1 MQVPATERRHARFG
15 SFTVDLISRE
25 LRNNG
30 HNIHL
35 QEKPFQILVI
45 LLDHPGELV
54 TREEFR
60 QRLWPSDTFVD
71 FEHSI
76 NTAIKKLREALED
89 DAEEPRFIETLPR
102 RGYRFIAP
110 VEGSGED
117 RSTTRPVPPDLHNA
131 VPDAP
136 REGEGWHLFGTDAV
150 MDPRRLDREI
160 YSGSANA
167 EANKGRSMWRAGSPR
182 RRFAL
187 ATAAILVL
195 AVAGAGGWYW
205 RAQRDAHATTTTPS
219 IAVLPFADL
228 SPNHDQEYFSEGLAE
243 EILNDLAK
251 IPNLKVAARTSAFQF
266 KGKSGDPWVIGQ
278 KLNAANLLEGSVR
291 RDGNRVRI
299 TVQLIKANDGFHL
312 WSESYDRDLKDI
324 LAVEDNIAKAVT
336 SALQFKLL
344 TGRSPTTPTSG
355 TTNPE
360 AYESLLQARYFLH
373 MQDEES
379 GRKALDY
386 ANKAIQFDP
395 NSASAYALR
404 ANIELGFGGMAWMD
418 LPEAAEK
425 ARRDTEKAI
434 ALDPNLADGY
444 RILSMI
450 QSWFESNCREAEA
463 PLRKALELAPRD
475 PDNLAQSALLAM
487 CQGRLEEAVELW
499 KQELTL
505 DPLRAV
511 EYQSLAQSLRD
522 LGRHEEAH
530 AALAKGLDL
539 NPNQMSM
546 IHEIRGEVYLAQ
558 GRPQEALAEME
569 KEPQALYR
577 NLGMALACHALGRGR
592 ESDAALARL
601 ISQNSN
607 DGAYQIAQVYAYR
620 GELDQA
626 FEWLNRAH
634 KQHDSGLLWLKTDLK
649 LKSLH
654 KDPRYAELLKK
665 LNLPE

>member
-15 SFTVDLISRE
+15 PFTVDLISRE

-35 QEKPFQILVI
+35 QEKPFQILAI
-45 LLDHPGELV
+45 LLDQPGELI

-60 QRLWPSDTFVD
+60 RRLWPADTFVD

-89 DAEEPRFIETLPR
+89 DAEQPRFIETLPR
-102 RGYRFIAP
+102 RGYRFLAP

-117 RSTTRPVPPDLHNA
+117 RSTKRAIPPGLHNA
-131 VPDAP
+131 VTDGPRDA
-136 REGEGWHLFGTDAV
+136 EGWHLFGTDSV
-150 MDPRRLDREI
+150 MDPRRLDRET
-160 YSGSANA
+160 YSGSSNA
-167 EANKGRSMWRAGSPR
+167 EANKGRSPWRAAFPR

-187 ATAAILVL
+187 AAAVILVL
-195 AVAGAGGWYW
+195 AVAVAGVWYR
-205 RAQRDAHATTTTPS
+205 RAQRNAPAVTNAAS

-228 SPNHDQEYFSEGLAE
+228 SPGHDQGYFSEGLAE

-251 IPNLKVAARTSAFQF
+251 IPNLKVVARTSAFQF
-266 KGKSGDPWVIGQ
+266 KGRNEDSRVIGQ

-299 TVQLIKANDGFHL
+299 TVQLIKADDGFHL
-312 WSESYDRDLKDI
+312 WSESFDRDLKDI
-324 LAVEDNIAKAVT
+324 FTAEDEIAKAVT
-336 SALQFKLL
+336 SALQLKLL
-344 TGRSPTTPTSG
+344 AGRSPTTPASG

-360 AYESLLQARYFLH
+360 AHESLLQARYFFH

-379 GRKALDY
+379 GSKALDY

-395 NSASAYALR
+395 NYASAYALR
-404 ANIELGFGGMAWMD
+404 AAVNLQSGVMSWMD
-418 LPEAAEK
+418 LPETAEG

-444 RILSMI
+444 RVLSMI
-450 QSWFESNCREAEA
+450 QAQGGLNCREAET
-463 PLRKALELAPRD
+463 PLKRALELAPRD
-475 PDNLAQSALLAM
+475 PDNLGLSALLAM
-487 CQGRLEEAVELW
+487 CQGRLQEAVGLW
-499 KQELTL
+499 KQELSL
-505 DPLRAV
+505 DPLRPV

-522 LGRHEEAH
+522 LGRYEEAH

-569 KEPQALYR
+569 QEPQALFHD
-577 NLGMALACHALGRGR
+577 LGEALAYHALGRR
-592 ESDAALARL
+592 QESDAALARL

-607 DGAYQIAQVYAYR
+607 DAAYQIAQVYAYR
-620 GELDQA
+620 GEVDQA
-626 FEWLNRAH
+626 FAWLNRAH
-634 KQHDSGLLWLKTDLK
+634 RQHDSGLLWLKTDLK

-654 KDPRYAELLKK
+654 KDPRYALLLKK